1 VIGGVPVG
9 QNRFNQV
16 IGGVPVKQNRFNQ
29 VIEGIPFEQNTT
41 GDFPFPFLLP
51 FSASFICFLLL
62 KKLRTA
68 QIK

>member
-1 VIGGVPVG
+1 
-9 QNRFNQV
+9 V